1 MLLNAAKCQ
10 VYSFYRFWVVKGK
23 PTAGKITSPPR
34 LGLKKELINNEN
46 TINNLSIILKN
57 ITTDT
62 YNVFPLNKES
72 SNEPILEN
80 NTDHTDSK
88 NEIVYELQDVEVEH
102 LQRRYQHFIMSRP
115 ISWNRPLEITNAARS
130 LMLTKGK
137 KLLNLTFKTRIN
149 GCVRYIFASLFFKSK
164 RKHLWNLEKW
174 FLLHFKI
181 SFCFEK
187 IKISFEKIKF
197 YNFRYS
203 NFMTSS
209 NA

>member
-23 PTAGKITSPPR
+23 PTGGKITSPPR
-34 LGLKKELINNEN
+34 LGLKKELTNNEN

-102 LQRRYQHFIMSRP
+102 LQRRY
-115 ISWNRPLEITNAARS
+115 
-130 LMLTKGK
+130 
-137 KLLNLTFKTRIN
+137 
-149 GCVRYIFASLFFKSK
+149 
-164 RKHLWNLEKW
+164 
-174 FLLHFKI
+174 
-181 SFCFEK
+181 
-187 IKISFEKIKF
+187 
-197 YNFRYS
+197 
-203 NFMTSS
+203 
-209 NA
+209 